1 MPGTSGGAAGG
12 LALVLRIVGTAG
24 GIALVPGAIVA
35 AIGGVAPVPGAIV
48 VVASGV
54 ALVPSFRTSSVRCSF
69 ARPSSNELYITSSG
83 LYFPLLFM
91 SSKMWKARFT
101 LPSTQ

>member
-1 MPGTSGGAAGG
+1 MRPGVS
-12 LALVLRIVGTAG
+12 RWCCIVGTAG

-54 ALVPSFRTSSVRCSF
+54 ALVPSFISSRAFRASSVRCCF
-69 ARPSSNELYITSSG
+69 ARPSNIELYITSSG
-83 LYFPLLFM
+83 LYFPSLFI